1 MIETSCASRTDASVG
16 VKRNEVLRHAQERP
30 RRPRAYGG
38 RWRASALF
46 YIPTLVPWAAPASL
60 LALRRVAIA
69 CLVLFLFPSAADALP
84 PRPPSAAKTR
94 DAIRQLRL
102 AAPLSMHGYN
112 RDLFPH
118 WIGQGD
124 GCDTRDRVLIRDG
137 QDVSVG
143 SDCRILSGAWRS
155 FYDGLTLTRTSR
167 VDIDHVVP
175 LANAWRSGAKRWS
188 RHRRREFAND
198 LDNSQLIAVSASSN
212 RSKGDQGPESWK
224 PPRRAA
230 WCLYSRW
237 WVQVKRAWRLTVIRA
252 ERTELR
258 KMVATC

>member
-1 MIETSCASRTDASVG
+1 LSGMPKSV
-16 VKRNEVLRHAQERP
+16 
-30 RRPRAYGG
+30 RAAPG
-38 RWRASALF
+38 RMEDRCRASALF
-46 YIPTLVPWAAPASL
+46 YIPTLGSVGSACFTA
-60 LALRRVAIA
+60 RVAPSCGHLPTA
-69 CLVLFLFPSAADALP
+69 VPFPVRGRRAAAATAERRQH
-84 PRPPSAAKTR
+84 PR
-94 DAIRQLRL
+94 AIRQLKL
-102 AAPLSMHGYN
+102 AAPLSMRGYD

-118 WIGQGD
+118 WISQGGD
-124 GCDTRDRVLIRDG
+124 CDTRDRVLIRDAR
-137 QDVSVG
+137 DVNVS
-143 SDCRILSGAWRS
+143 SDCRITSGTWRS
-155 FYDGLTLTRTSR
+155 FYDGLTFTNSSR

-188 RHRRREFAND
+188 RHRRRQFAND

-212 RSKGDQGPESWK
+212 RSKRDQGPDSWK

>member
-1 MIETSCASRTDASVG
+1 VASV
-16 VKRNEVLRHAQERP
+16 LRFSTRQ
-30 RRPRAYGG
+30 RR
-38 RWRASALF
+38 
-46 YIPTLVPWAAPASL
+46 VPWAARASL
-60 LALRRVAIA
+60 PALRRAAIA
-69 CLVLFLFPSAADALP
+69 CLLLLLVPSAADALP

-94 DAIRQLRL
+94 DAIRQLTL
-102 AAPLSMHGYN
+102 AAPLSMRGYD

-118 WIGQGD
+118 WISQGG
-124 GCDTRDRVLIRDG
+124 GCDSRDRVLIRDAR
-137 QDVSVG
+137 DVNVS
-143 SDCRILSGAWRS
+143 SDCRITSGAWRS
-155 FYDGLTLTRTSR
+155 FYDGLTFTDSSR

-175 LANAWRSGAKRWS
+175 LANAWRSGAKRWP
-188 RHRRREFAND
+188 RERRRAFAND
-198 LDNSQLIAVSASSN
+198 LENSELIAVSASSN